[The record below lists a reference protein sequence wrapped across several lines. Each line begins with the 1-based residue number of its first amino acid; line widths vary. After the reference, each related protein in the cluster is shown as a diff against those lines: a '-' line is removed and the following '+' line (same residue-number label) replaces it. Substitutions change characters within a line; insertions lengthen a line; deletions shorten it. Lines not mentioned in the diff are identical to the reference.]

1 MPGLDDEDIS
11 QTKFAGLTTFANLPY
26 VHCLAAD
33 EDDEEEEEEGE
44 DDGRKKNNKEKRKK
58 KRSGGVEKFDIAILG
73 APFDTVSI
81 CLFLSFFSFILMYRA
96 LLTTGL
102 TTTTSS
108 FSPEANFLI
117 LILIFLSQGVTARP
131 GARFGPLGIRQGS
144 RRIAPDF
151 SWSVY
156 TGQNPFKQG
165 LKIVD
170 CGDAPLTVLDNTIAL
185 RQLER
190 AHKVCNVPYLMG
202 DLWVERGFWNWN
214 C

>member
-1 MPGLDDEDIS
+1 MMPGLDDEDIS

-33 EDDEEEEEEGE
+33 EDDEEGEEEEEEGE
-44 DDGRKKNNKEKRKK
+44 EEDGKKNEKEKRKK
-58 KRSGGVEKFDIAILG
+58 KKSVGVEKFDIAILG

-81 CLFLSFFSFILMYRA
+81 SLFLSLLSSFIFMHRA
-96 LLTTGL
+96 LLTKGL
-102 TTTTSS
+102 TTTH
-108 FSPEANFLI
+108 SPETNFLI
-117 LILIFLSQGVTARP
+117 FFFSQGVTARP

-190 AHKVCNVPYLMG
+190 AHKVCTSP
-202 DLWVERGFWNWN
+202 
-214 C
+214 